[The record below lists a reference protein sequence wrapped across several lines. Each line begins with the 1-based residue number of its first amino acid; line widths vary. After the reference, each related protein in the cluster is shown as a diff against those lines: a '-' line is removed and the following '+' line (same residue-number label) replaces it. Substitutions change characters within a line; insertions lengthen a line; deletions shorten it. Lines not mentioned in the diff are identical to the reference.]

1 MAGHEFSHG
10 DVLQGREVLTVRR
23 MGPEAGRVDDLL
35 GASCERV
42 VEGDQHAE
50 LRVAGIVDG
59 PNEIAHVGRGGLM
72 RG

>member
-23 MGPEAGRVDDLL
+23 MGPEAGRVNDLL

-42 VEGDQHAE
+42 VEGEVRDCFRTKSPPVE
-50 LRVAGIVDG
+50 SVGEMEGI
-59 PNEIAHVGRGGLM
+59 E
-72 RG
+72 